1 MVVCNMSRNPIRSAC
16 NEAINVVI
24 STDSFYFPVRKCI
37 SRINR
42 EIIEDFVRNPVEEAV
57 DGEIYNQIA
66 HKIRVEIELMNNQ

>member
-1 MVVCNMSRNPIRSAC
+1 MSQNPIRSAC
-16 NEAINVVI
+16 CEAINVAI
-24 STDSFYFPVRKCI
+24 TTDAFYFPVRKCI
-37 SRINR
+37 SRMNR